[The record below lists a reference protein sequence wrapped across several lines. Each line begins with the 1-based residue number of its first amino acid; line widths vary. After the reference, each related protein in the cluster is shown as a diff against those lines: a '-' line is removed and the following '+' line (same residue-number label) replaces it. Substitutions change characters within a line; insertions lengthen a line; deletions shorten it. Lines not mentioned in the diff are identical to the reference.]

1 MREEKNEMLT
11 WYLGVLAP
19 IENLWVGREGMP
31 VDDGGGEEKEGV
43 HVMGHVDLIITLSN
57 FSLSVLLGPTPS
69 MYVQPTNQEFI
80 PAKCKNVDRL
90 WTFLCELM
98 FGPNI
103 RFWVDFASSRL
114 ENTSFGLEP
123 SGTLTVGPLLRRR

>member
-57 FSLSVLLGPTPS
+57 QCHCVESDRPWLIVITYLHAFTTMISRCPFSLDLLHRRTF
-69 MYVQPTNQEFI
+69 NQ
-80 PAKCKNVDRL
+80 R
-90 WTFLCELM
+90 
-98 FGPNI
+98 I
-103 RFWVDFASSRL
+103 RNLFK
-114 ENTSFGLEP
+114 
-123 SGTLTVGPLLRRR
+123 LRRISATISPVFKIDVHSIPPHDVSL